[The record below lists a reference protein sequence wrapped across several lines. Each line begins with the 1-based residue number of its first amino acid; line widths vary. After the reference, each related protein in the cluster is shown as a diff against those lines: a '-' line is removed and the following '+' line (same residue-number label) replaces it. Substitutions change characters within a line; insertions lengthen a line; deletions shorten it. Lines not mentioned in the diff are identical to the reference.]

1 MTLLDQL
8 DNIRNFYFTIF
19 LETKTKIV
27 TLHTFQKNFS
37 FMEIMDN
44 PQFFW
49 CPTTETVRTDL
60 LIIPPNKIS
69 ILAIL
74 EKEAKDDKVQI
85 FLFQEKTVQF
95 FWN

>member
-27 TLHTFQKNFS
+27 TLHTYLSKEFFS

-44 PQFFW
+44 P
-49 CPTTETVRTDL
+49 P
-60 LIIPPNKIS
+60 
-69 ILAIL
+69 
-74 EKEAKDDKVQI
+74 I
-85 FLFQEKTVQF
+85 FLMPYH
-95 FWN
+95 